1 MFTEQMPLRTV
12 GTFSAEDPSMNRL
25 PTEWSIEE
33 FVMMPVGSAR
43 AIDSRRF
50 GHVIGIRPNND
61 RRERLLPASLV
72 ELWRQGRVQPEKLPW
87 LLHAMDPKIN
97 ATDFPLQENPLKSI
111 AIVLP
116 AVFVITAAVTAFVP
130 MDGAR
135 LPLGFA
141 VAAGLGMTLITS
153 AILWIVSRSQLYRRN
168 QQMDWALKLIESGSV
183 SVAAP
188 EKLEGTLRMYL
199 KMGIK
204 FYVILLAAAS
214 LAGGGAVLWSSRV
227 ASTQRVASTH
237 QVVSTTESPAR
248 GRDTQVALTL
258 STGEAA
264 HGKTVTIAIPECDE
278 KVTVKIPA
286 GLRDR
291 SRLRLRGKG
300 AQGVAGGPNGDL
312 YITVH
317 IA

>member
-141 VAAGLGMTLITS
+141 VAAGFGMTLITS
-153 AILWIVSRSQLYRRN
+153 AILWIVSRSQLHRRN

-214 LAGGGAVLWSSRV
+214 LAGGGAVLWSSRD
-227 ASTQRVASTH
+227 AATH

-264 HGKTVTIAIPECDE
+264 HGKTVTIAIPESDE

>member
-141 VAAGLGMTLITS
+141 VAAGFGMTLITS

-264 HGKTVTIAIPECDE
+264 HGKTVTIAIPESDE

>member
-141 VAAGLGMTLITS
+141 VAAGFGMTLITS
-153 AILWIVSRSQLYRRN
+153 AILWIVSRSQLHRRN

-264 HGKTVTIAIPECDE
+264 HGKTVTIAIPESDE

>member
-1 MFTEQMPLRTV
+1 
-12 GTFSAEDPSMNRL
+12 
-25 PTEWSIEE
+25 
-33 FVMMPVGSAR
+33 
-43 AIDSRRF
+43 
-50 GHVIGIRPNND
+50 
-61 RRERLLPASLV
+61 
-72 ELWRQGRVQPEKLPW
+72 
-87 LLHAMDPKIN
+87 
-97 ATDFPLQENPLKSI
+97 
-111 AIVLP
+111 
-116 AVFVITAAVTAFVP
+116 
-130 MDGAR
+130 
-135 LPLGFA
+135 
-141 VAAGLGMTLITS
+141 
-153 AILWIVSRSQLYRRN
+153 
-168 QQMDWALKLIESGSV
+168 MDWALKLIESG

-204 FYVILLAAAS
+204 FYVILLAAS
-214 LAGGGAVLWSSRV
+214 LAVGGAVLWSSRD
-227 ASTQRVASTH
+227 ASTH

-264 HGKTVTIAIPECDE
+264 HGKTVAIAIPESDE

-286 GLRDR
+286 GLRDG